1 MIFIDLSKVLLTYKG
16 AHLLIN
22 KNEEENLNVV
32 GLLYKLKISKVIY
45 NWLFN
50 LYSVSNFF

>member
-32 GLLYKLKISKVIY
+32 GLLYKLKISKAIY